1 MSKKIFISHA
11 VKDKVIS
18 DLFIDVILQ
27 NGLGLQMSEI
37 YCTSSEGTKIKP
49 GEDWRNSIRLAL
61 INAKINF
68 LLITPNYKKSEVCL
82 NEMGAAWVSNAKVIP
97 LIVDPI
103 TYSTSGV
110 IQEAN
115 QIEKLLD
122 EYSLDRIKDVI
133 QAELQIESSQLISG
147 RWTSKKK
154 EFLERVNLYLETN
167 PFEDLDT
174 IVDVNLSKSTRSD
187 FVSGLNFSKV
197 YSKEEAENGSVYH
210 YSDGRKFKIDFMHYQ
225 TSVMFFALNEN
236 NQKQRLDFSFGVGYD
251 YLEEEIHNLKEKT
264 RFLIGQYDFDADGV
278 DELVIAIQDYDDFD
292 NGLCINIF
300 KLQRDRWEPIGLLT
314 GKDILGEPKAEVK
327 INKVTIPRNLRGFYY
342 QWAFEGNKFVE
353 TSDL

>member
-1 MSKKIFISHA
+1 MNKRIFISHA
-11 VKDKVIS
+11 VKDKIIS

-27 NGLGLQMSEI
+27 NGLGLVMSEI
-37 YCTSSEGTKIKP
+37 YCTSNEGTKITP
-49 GEDWRNSIRLAL
+49 GEDWRNSIRQAI
-61 INAKINF
+61 INSKINF
-68 LLITPNYKKSEVCL
+68 LLITPNYNKSEVCL

-110 IQEAN
+110 IQEVN

-133 QAELQIESSQLISG
+133 QAELQIESSQLISD
-147 RWTSKKK
+147 RWTAKKK
-154 EFLERVNLYLETN
+154 EFLERVNHYLETN
-167 PFEDLDT
+167 PFEHLDT
-174 IVDVNLSKSTRSD
+174 DLVVNLSNRIGSD
-187 FVSGLNFSKV
+187 FVSGLNISKV

-210 YSDGRKFKIDFMHYQ
+210 YSNGRKFKIDFMHYQ
-225 TSVMFFALNEN
+225 TSVMFFVTNEN
-236 NQKQRLDFSFGVGYD
+236 NQKQRLDFSFEVGYND
-251 YLEEEIHNLKEKT
+251 LEEEIQHLKEKT
-264 RFLIGQYDFDADGV
+264 RFLVGQYDFDADGI
-278 DELVIAIQDYDDFD
+278 DELVIAIQDYDEFD

-300 KLQRDRWEPIGLLT
+300 KLQRDSWELIGLLT
-314 GKDILGEPKAEVK
+314 GKDILGEPKAVVK

-342 QWAFEGNKFVE
+342 QWVFEGNKFVE